1 MANKANMPPNFT
13 QKWLICLGIL
23 LVLTLEKHCFRISRR
38 CKSNKRG
45 SLNHKLVVEMTFSL
59 SFSVFFRIFVQFCL
73 LVCHF
78 CHFCLVFLVTEDP
91 QSTTASPNSPTAVP
105 TISPNFPKVLFGKIL
120 PREISASGNFRLGKS
135 PLREILVTLTLD
147 PLGPNLKKHD
157 SFNFQIRV

>member
-1 MANKANMPPNFT
+1 MPPNFT

-23 LVLTLEKHCFRISRR
+23 LVSTLEKHCFRISRR

-59 SFSVFFRIFVQFCL
+59 SFSVFFS
-73 LVCHF
+73 HF
-78 CHFCLVFLVTEDP
+78 CAILPACLPFLSLFLVFLITEDP
-91 QSTTASPNSPTAVP
+91 QSTTASPNLPTEVP
-105 TISPNFPKVLFGKIL
+105 TISPNFPKFLFGKIL

-147 PLGPNLKKHD
+147 PLGPNFKKHD

>member
-1 MANKANMPPNFT
+1 MANKANMIPNFT

-59 SFSVFFRIFVQFCL
+59 SFSDFFRIFVQFCA

-78 CHFCLVFLVTEDP
+78 CHFFWFF
-91 QSTTASPNSPTAVP
+91 SNRRP
-105 TISPNFPKVLFGKIL
+105 TIHHSIPELAHSSAHNFPELSQIPF
-120 PREISASGNFRLGKS
+120 RENFASGNFRLGKF
-135 PLREILVTLTLD
+135 PPREAPASGNFRD
-147 PLGPNLKKHD
+147 PNPRP
-157 SFNFQIRV
+157 SRP